1 MAIHFISGK
10 PRGGKSLYA
19 VKLVVDELL
28 FGTRVVIT
36 NLPLKLGELNAYLQA
51 RYPEKTIDVLNR
63 VIILTD
69 DETRHFWTVRPGG
82 VKIEVLNE
90 HDWRAGR
97 RPDYSAAKDGGVMYA
112 IDEIHNFFNARAW
125 AETGRDVLFYLSQ
138 HGKLGD
144 TVLCITQH
152 VGNVDKQFR
161 SVTQDYTYLR
171 NLTKEKMGL
180 FTMPGIFI
188 RKTYLQPATDTS
200 APMEQGTFRLDVSG
214 LAACYDTAQGVGIHG
229 RSADKSE
236 RKRGLPWWVAAVGA
250 PIAIVLFLHYAPKGI
265 AAATEP
271 KRPPPRPA
279 VTSASVT
286 PGRPAD
292 LPPPRPAETVTP
304 ARVTPGPVSTNV
316 PLHIT
321 GAMAMGARLI
331 ITLSDGRV
339 VTEREGA
346 VRTPDGAVTV
356 VGETLKPFRGL

>member
-28 FGTRVVIT
+28 YGSRVVIT
-36 NLPLKLGELNAYLQA
+36 NLPIKLGELNAYLQA
-51 RYPEKTIDVLNR
+51 KYPEKTIDVLNR
-63 VIILTD
+63 VILLTD
-69 DETRHFWTVRPGG
+69 DETRHFWTVRPGA
-82 VKIEVLNE
+82 VKIEVL
-90 HDWRAGR
+90 HDQDWKAGR
-97 RPDYSAAKDGGVMYA
+97 RPDYSAVKDGGVFYA

-200 APMEQGTFRLDVSG
+200 APMEQGTFKLDVSG
-214 LAACYDTAQGVGIHG
+214 LASCYDTAQGVGIHG
-229 RSADKSE
+229 RSADKQE
-236 RKRGLPWWVAAVGA
+236 KRRGLPWWVAAVGA
-250 PIAIVLFLHYAPKGI
+250 PIAIILFLHYAPKGI

-271 KRPPPRPA
+271 KRPPLPRPA
-279 VTSASVT
+279 VVTSAAVT
-286 PGRPAD
+286 APA
-292 LPPPRPAETVTP
+292 PPPRPAAAPGVT
-304 ARVTPGPVSTNV
+304 AAGVTAPGTNV

-321 GAMAMGARLI
+321 GGVAFGSRLI

-339 VTEREGA
+339 ISEREGA
-346 VRTPDGAVTV
+346 VRTPDGGVTV